1 MPEMK
6 SFAINNR
13 LKPMIIVIS
22 LIALTSFAVNVEG
35 QKNTGNPSLKYTIS
49 MPEPA
54 SHLLLVVLECSGL
67 NTDTIELKMPKWMP
81 GYYQNMNY
89 SRNVRNFTA
98 TNLKNKT
105 LPVIQSNE
113 NTWHVIAGRNTPFRV
128 SYEVFSDRRFVA
140 NNYLDTTRAYIVTAA
155 TLMYL
160 NGNINTPVN
169 IKIIPYG
176 SWKNIATG
184 LKPNAGK
191 NNEFSAPDF
200 DVLYDCPILIGNLEE
215 LPSFDINGI
224 KHRFIAF
231 NPGTF
236 DKELFISKLGKAVK
250 ASTELMGHIPYD
262 QYTFIGIGPGN
273 GGIEHLNNTTVSFN
287 GNGLNAGSML
297 GTLKFL
303 THEYFHHYNVKRI
316 RPFELGPFNYD
327 SENKTNLLWVSEGL
341 TVYYEYVIL
350 RRAEL
355 MNDEELFKS
364 IVGNINAFENDPGRE
379 FQSLAQASYDT
390 WSAGPFGGG
399 SGGPDR
405 YISYYDKGPVVGFIL
420 DLAIRNA
427 SGNKKSL
434 DDVMRYLY
442 NHYYLTLNRGFTDA
456 EFQMACEMAAGTS
469 LSSEFEYV
477 YTTKKIDYAKYLSC
491 AGLKITEE
499 TDQNTLKRKFTITV
513 QENLTPLQSE
523 IFRSWTGK

>member
-1 MPEMK
+1 MSKMK
-6 SFAINNR
+6 SFVTGNR
-13 LKPMIIVIS
+13 MNQMSIVIC
-22 LIALTSFAVNVEG
+22 LIALTSLTANVEG
-35 QKNTGNPSLKYTIS
+35 QKNVGNPTLKYTIS
-49 MPEPA
+49 MPDPA
-54 SHLLLVVLECSGL
+54 SHLLHVVLECSGV
-67 NTDTIELKMPKWMP
+67 NTDTTVLKMPKWMP

-89 SRNVRNFTA
+89 SRNVKNFTA
-98 TNLKNKT
+98 ANQKNKP

-113 NTWHVIAGRNTPFRV
+113 NTWQVIAGVNAPFVV
-128 SYEVFSDRRFVA
+128 SYDVFSDRRFVA
-140 NNYLDTTRAYIVTAA
+140 NSYLDTTRAYIVTAA

-169 IKIIPYG
+169 IKIIPHG

-184 LKPNAGK
+184 LKPIAGK

-200 DVLYDCPILIGNLEE
+200 DILYDCPILVGNLEE
-215 LPSFDINGI
+215 LPSFDVDGVR
-224 KHRFIAF
+224 HRFIAF

-236 DKELFISKLGKAVK
+236 DKELFISKLAEAVR
-250 ASTELMGHIPYD
+250 ASTELIGHIPYD

-273 GGIEHLNNTTVSFN
+273 GGIEHLNNTTLSFN
-287 GNGLNAGSML
+287 GNGLNPASML

-316 RPFELGPFNYD
+316 RPYELGPFDYD

-355 MNDEELFKS
+355 MNDEELLKS

-420 DLAIRNA
+420 DLAIRND
-427 SGNKKSL
+427 SGNKNSL

-456 EFQMACEMAAGTS
+456 EFQMACEMYAGTS
-469 LSSEFEYV
+469 LSSEFDYV
-477 YTTKKIDYAKYLSC
+477 YTTKEIDYTKYLAY

-499 TDQNTLKRKFTITV
+499 ADPNTSKRKFAITV
-513 QENLTPLQSE
+513 LNELTPLQSD
-523 IFRSWTGK
+523 ILKSWTGK